1 MARYK
6 HLPIYKCTYDLLQK
20 VTFYTRNFPR
30 DFKYTLGDR
39 LREEVINLVIYV
51 YRANSSNS
59 KLEHLAPLQERLL
72 VVDLMLRLTHD
83 LKLLDTKAYSIC
95 VELTNNL
102 QKQANAWAKSQ
113 GNQAD

>member
-30 DFKYTLGDR
+30 DFKYTLGDK
-39 LREEVINLVIYV
+39 LRGEVIDLVIYV
-51 YRANSSNS
+51 YRANSSADKS
-59 KLEHLAPLQERLL
+59 IHLSSLQERLL
-72 VVDLMLRLTHD
+72 VVDLMLRLSHD
-83 LKLLDTKAYSIC
+83 LKLLDVKAYSIC

-102 QKQANAWAKSQ
+102 QKQSNAWAKSQ
-113 GNQAD
+113 KNQAD

>member
-6 HLPIYKCTYDLLQK
+6 HLPIYKATYDLLQK

-51 YRANSSNS
+51 YRANSSSN

-72 VVDLMLRLTHD
+72 VVDLMLRLCQD
-83 LKLLDTKAYSIC
+83 LKLLDIKAYAIC
-95 VELTNNL
+95 VELTNSL
-102 QKQANAWAKSQ
+102 QKQANSWAKSQ
-113 GNQAD
+113 QKQAD